1 MIVGRQPLTA
11 RMDSTSDMKISFILS
26 MRTAEG
32 LNEEVA
38 QKCLL
43 LLDVSPK

>member
-11 RMDSTSDMKISFILS
+11 RMDSTSDMKMSFILS

-32 LNEEVA
+32 VNEEVA

-43 LLDVSPK
+43 LLDICSK